1 MFKRISLIVIAF
13 IFSFISLT
21 TSPVIAASQWSDAG
35 NGYKWRIDTPHGKA
49 NPKYHVHVNKGNKEV
64 GSQNVD
70 GTKSHGKTLN
80 AVPKSV
86 KKKIESHPKYK
97 EAQNKQKKLN
107 AATHKIKSKKLNLR
121 KSVDFWVAVAIVV
134 AATGTLFFPGD
145 DFAAWANL
153 LRATVR

>member
-1 MFKRISLIVIAF
+1 MFKKTLLIVMILT
-13 IFSFISLT
+13 FSFLSLT
-21 TSPVIAASQWSDAG
+21 TSPVIAASPWFDAG
-35 NGYKWRIDTPHGKA
+35 NGYKWRLDTPHGKA

-70 GTKSHGKTLN
+70 GTRSHGKTLN

-107 AATHKIKSKKLNLR
+107 VATHKIKSKKLDLR
-121 KSVDFWVAVAIVV
+121 KSVDFWIAVAIVV
-134 AATGTLFFPGD
+134 AATGTFFFPGD
-145 DFAAWANL
+145 DFAAWGNL